1 MWLVLKKKVLWN
13 IDGCSISVWSF
24 EPQEP
29 EQLTYLGHKTGVD
42 QENRMIFQYF
52 SPIPIVKRETWICW
66 VTGISGISRWNDW
79 RFFRELEG
87 QPWWNAMLVFSKVE
101 SDFRKF
107 QGLLMLTFFFFG
119 GGGELSLPIHFWY
132 KIISHGIMGMWFW
145 KWSNDCQG
153 SRPKH
158 LQVQF
163 FFSSKCKDGISDYC
177 SVSEVWRW
185 KETERIQKSER

>member
-1 MWLVLKKKVLWN
+1 
-13 IDGCSISVWSF
+13 
-24 EPQEP
+24 
-29 EQLTYLGHKTGVD
+29 
-42 QENRMIFQYF
+42 MIFQYF

-107 QGLLMLTFFFFG
+107 QGLLMLTLFFLG
-119 GGGELSLPIHFWY
+119 GNYPSLYIFDIRSFLMASWE
-132 KIISHGIMGMWFW
+132 
-145 KWSNDCQG
+145 CG
-153 SRPKH
+153 SGSDRMTVKAPGQSIFKCS
-158 LQVQF
+158 F